1 MAMKTGNGGDEDINA
16 EINMTPLIDI
26 MLVLLIIFMV
36 SSSAAIE
43 SGLDVNLPEVNAV
56 SDKTEAILV
65 ISLSKEG
72 TVAVQGEITPPEAL
86 KDKISAK
93 LAELKTQAVILEG
106 DGESML
112 NETMAVM
119 DTAKMAGA
127 KTFSIA
133 AKMKTEV
140 SQRK

>member
-1 MAMKTGNGGDEDINA
+1 MAMKTGGGGDEDINS

-56 SDKTEAILV
+56 SDKTDAILV
-65 ISLSKEG
+65 ISLNKNG
-72 TVAVQGEITPPEAL
+72 DIAVQGEMTPPEML
-86 KDKISAK
+86 KDKIAAK
-93 LAELKTQAVILEG
+93 LAELKTESVILEG
-106 DGESML
+106 DQEAML
-112 NETMAVM
+112 RETMAVM

-133 AKMKTEV
+133 AKLK
-140 SQRK
+140 

>member
-1 MAMKTGNGGDEDINA
+1 MSMSQKNNDQDEIVA

-56 SDKTEAILV
+56 SDKSDAILV
-65 ISLSKEG
+65 VSLNKAGE
-72 TVAVQGEITPPEAL
+72 VAVAGTIIANPDEL
-86 KDKISAK
+86 KDKIAQA
-93 LAELKTQAVILEG
+93 LVDLKTESVILEG
-106 DGESML
+106 DGESQLARAM
-112 NETMAVM
+112 EVM
-119 DTAKMAGA
+119 DVAKLAGA

-133 AKMKTEV
+133 AKLKD
-140 SQRK
+140 Q

>member
-1 MAMKTGNGGDEDINA
+1 MSMKTGNGGDEDINA

-56 SDKTEAILV
+56 SDKTDEILV
-65 ISLSKEG
+65 ISLNKEG
-72 TVAVQGEITPPEAL
+72 QVAVKGEITAPELLRDKIAQAL
-86 KDKISAK
+86 KD
-93 LAELKTQAVILEG
+93 LKTESVILEG
-106 DGESML
+106 DGESQL
-112 NETMAVM
+112 SETMAVM
-119 DTAKMAGA
+119 DVAKMAGA

-133 AKMKTEV
+133 AKLKSE
-140 SQRK
+140 K

>member
-1 MAMKTGNGGDEDINA
+1 MSMKTGGNGGDEDINA

-56 SDKTEAILV
+56 SDKTDEILV
-65 ISLSKEG
+65 ISLNKEG
-72 TVAVQGEITPPEAL
+72 QVAVKGEITPPELLRDKIAQAL
-86 KDKISAK
+86 KD
-93 LAELKTQAVILEG
+93 LKTESVILEG
-106 DGESML
+106 DGESQL
-112 NETMAVM
+112 SETMAVM
-119 DTAKMAGA
+119 DVAKMAGA

-133 AKMKTEV
+133 AKLKSE
-140 SQRK
+140 KFK

>member
-1 MAMKTGNGGDEDINA
+1 MAMKTDKGGDEDINA

-56 SDKTEAILV
+56 SDKTDAILV
-65 ISLSKEG
+65 ISLNKNG
-72 TVAVQGEITPPEAL
+72 DVAVQGEMTPPEEL
-86 KDKISAK
+86 KNKISAK
-93 LAELKTQAVILEG
+93 LAELKTEAVILEG
-106 DGESML
+106 DAESQL
-112 NETMAVM
+112 RETMAVM

-133 AKMKTEV
+133 AKLKD
-140 SQRK
+140 